1 MTQLTF
7 EGLFNENERSDHVF
21 QCTHPVFAN
30 YAFSTYTFDQA
41 ERMIDKLPIR
51 CVEVSSTSGECS
63 IGDPVTQQPYTDQAS
78 CTIAGGV
85 WSGARSSGTA
95 ESRLITNPMISNNDD
110 LVAGQ
115 SPSANQLT
123 CDAYNLTFARFDIL
137 KKQYIEVRTA
147 KDWNKRYPEAMN
159 EIHDLSLGSEPLS
172 NPAGNQ
178 TSTNFSGYVGDG
190 IIKLS
195 RAANEGKYAFLANDS
210 DAVKRTKLNVQL
222 LLNEI
227 QSSLSGVLNFEAN
240 IAFTLHP
247 DCTTFSSGV
256 PFSLHLYDSNVE
268 TRSNK
273 RAVVQRGKPRFAMQ
287 PNLAFGV
294 AYAGAIPTNQTPG
307 VYAPPEAGGDN
318 NPNNMVGGELDIT
331 YDPNTKQFEAGTKAI
346 LARLLTDV
354 NRASLNNV
362 NMDIADGLT
371 PEQMSPTGDHYMGN
385 FSTGWALPL
394 QMHNNNPY
402 EYGPV
407 FKNYECGNLDKH
419 KIRVINRAPKTFPK
433 GQIVMCHKLSGGE
446 WIIQDFGPAEQATKQ
461 FEFGR
466 WQFWKSIANKDA
478 YRRDDRFH
486 YDPNLAE
493 YHEAILNDATYE
505 GLFRTKFYQDLRDL
519 VGIRLTELQGTARTA
534 ITRPAF
540 DELNNNMFG
549 PSSLARMNGADQK
562 VETMGLGGVP
572 SIHYPEKEV
581 NFIGSRRYQQ
591 TTAFDQMS
599 QRVGGHNF
607 YELIGLANPYRG
619 LDGATV
625 ENVTADDYFH
635 SKLFP
640 HWGPILIDGYQ
651 VQDIAQLGST
661 DQGNGV
667 ITGYRAAGVN
677 TSALLGGAYALGDV
691 KSSPSIRL
699 GDNVLEQSDGLGIHL
714 PAEVGLNAAPYSEH
728 GSPIEDLNELIRCVN
743 LVSRGALVGTVGGQ
757 TAQTQG
763 NGEDFLGAGGLGGH
777 NLVVGVREYLADV
790 VDLAHA
796 ITPIAGPTPAPF
808 SNASEMAKIYTDRG
822 ESASW
827 RNGERPTQSRWCYVA
842 KNDNAT
848 PTGIKPDS
856 LFNLEPTTPNKIA
869 FIPLAAE
876 HCGSLDSRS
885 LGAENPPF
893 YNNDDSY
900 SRNLAGSASFGT
912 SLFSSSQ
919 MAMGRPQPTDI
930 NSAASY
936 QFLAFPG
943 AFGDRMGIL
952 AGLAGTDGAD
962 KIQYG
967 GMIGM
972 HGDALGSMILN
983 HLSFGQLPNG
993 QISFSPDGDFIESTD
1008 LNNCGSNGVRPNT
1021 FSTGGSLSTFPPCGN
1036 VGIPYGIY
1044 CRHQHEYGENGQGY
1058 APNDLWGFGNDGLST
1073 VGIASAKCTV
1083 KVRGYELAVK
1093 TLMNAGIT
1101 TSIPDRHQRWG
1112 SSGDGQMDF
1121 GTTAGYVKV
1130 YDAWPE
1136 EQTIFDPR
1144 YFAVMHFN
1152 PGTLLTVPG
1161 GSFVGDPAQDTAA
1174 DVDPAGYTDMYRWVD
1189 RAEFDG
1195 DHRVPTISGV
1205 PGSTDMIEVPAGAFV
1220 LSDYPAQPQQN
1231 ATVSSA
1237 GGGRSGSM
1245 GLIRPKSEWKVVTT
1259 RRGMLLPFKYRKK
1272 VLALAPQQHGHNIH
1286 TYDPTTRTND
1296 IEFPNVPDPNGN
1308 PTVATHSPSVW
1319 IAASGM
1325 GYKVGDTFTME
1336 GGNPDITGKVVVS
1349 EVNEDEGQGPV
1360 GAIIEIRPGDHVTT
1374 PSNGSFGENYDAQ
1387 FFVSSQ
1393 DYFKIL
1399 SMNPSNAV
1407 SAAPQIQGVPSINP
1421 AGQANAGIGAVV
1433 YALHGHC
1440 TVVDKLDVGPL
1451 KQQST
1456 VRFTPASDGKR
1467 GKKKLSP
1474 YARKL
1479 SIPKPNTDY
1488 AYDVFMQHHNDV
1500 SHVFMNSDNSLD
1512 HTAQFTHVEIIGV

>member
-51 CVEVSSTSGECS
+51 CVEVLTSGECS
-63 IGDPVTQQPYTDQAS
+63 VGDPITQQPITDELT
-78 CTIAGGV
+78 CILAGGT
-85 WSGARSSGTA
+85 WTGARSAGKASA
-95 ESRLITNPMISNNDD
+95 SLITNPIISNNDD
-110 LVAGQ
+110 LAAGQ
-115 SPSANQLT
+115 SPSANHMP

-178 TSTNFSGYVGDG
+178 TTTGFTGYVGDG
-190 IIKLS
+190 IIKLN

-318 NPNNMVGGELDIT
+318 NPNNMVGGELDVT
-331 YDPNTKQFEAGTKAI
+331 YDPNTKMFEAGNKAI

-362 NMDIADGLT
+362 NLELADGLT
-371 PEQMSPTGDHYMGN
+371 PEQLSPTGDHYMGN

-407 FKNYECGNLDKH
+407 FKNFDCGNLEKH
-419 KIRVINRAPKTFPK
+419 KIRVINRAPKVFPK

-446 WIIQDFGPAEQATKQ
+446 WIIQDFGFAEQETKQ

-493 YHEAILNDATYE
+493 YHEAVLNDSTYE
-505 GLFRTKFYQDLRDL
+505 GLFRTKFYKDIRKL
-519 VGIRLTELQGTARTA
+519 VGLSLTEYQGTAQTA
-534 ITRPAF
+534 VARPAF
-540 DELNNNMFG
+540 DEINNNMFG
-549 PSSLARMNGADQK
+549 EHSLARMNGADK
-562 VETMGLGGVP
+562 KITDPLGVSTGL
-572 SIHYPEKEV
+572 YKEQEV

-599 QRVGGHNF
+599 IYGGGLQY
-607 YELIGLANPYRG
+607 YELIGLANPYRE
-619 LDGATV
+619 LDGGTV

-635 SKLFP
+635 EKLFP
-640 HWGPILIDGYQ
+640 HWGPILIDGYT
-651 VQDIAQLGST
+651 VDSISNLGST
-661 DQGNGV
+661 DQGNGL
-667 ITGYRAAGVN
+667 IKGYRTAGMN
-677 TSALLGGAYALGDV
+677 TSALLEETTHSLKDV
-691 KSSPSIRL
+691 KGSPSLRFS
-699 GDNVLEQSDGLGIHL
+699 DNVLSQADGLGLHL
-714 PAEVGLNAAPYSEH
+714 PAEVGLNAAPYSEN

-743 LVSRGALVGTVGGQ
+743 LVSNEGGAFSMLNQTMQ
-757 TAQTQG
+757 TAG
-763 NGEDFLGAGGLGGH
+763 NGVDFLGAGGLGAH
-777 NLVVGVREYLADV
+777 NLVAGVREYLADV
-790 VDLAHA
+790 VDLKFA
-796 ITPIAGPTPAPF
+796 ITPLAGPVAAPF
-808 SNASEMAKIYTDRG
+808 SNVSQLAQIYVDRG
-822 ESASW
+822 ENASW

-842 KNDNAT
+842 KNDNAE
-848 PTGIKPDS
+848 PTGLRPDS
-856 LFNLEPTTPNKIA
+856 LFDLKPTTPNRIA
-869 FIPLAAE
+869 FIPLTAE
-876 HCGSLDSRS
+876 HCGSVDGRS
-885 LGAENPPF
+885 F
-893 YNNDDSY
+893 YADVPNQYGNDDSY
-900 SRNLAGSASFGT
+900 ARQLAGSASFGA
-912 SLFSSSQ
+912 SLYSSSRV
-919 MAMGRPQPTDI
+919 ALGRPFPA
-930 NSAASY
+930 SAGGAS
-936 QFLAFPG
+936 FPALPIAF
-943 AFGDRMGIL
+943 AQRMSIL
-952 AGLAGTDGAD
+952 AGLAGTDGSD
-962 KIQYG
+962 KIQYA

-972 HGDALGSMILN
+972 HGDGLGTMFLN
-983 HLSFGQLPNG
+983 HLSFGLVGG
-993 QISFSPDGDFIESTD
+993 QISMNPDGDFIESTD
-1008 LNNCGSNGVRPNT
+1008 STNFEANGCEG
-1021 FSTGGSLSTFPPCGN
+1021 FIGAGN
-1036 VGIPYGIY
+1036 GTIGVPYGIY
-1044 CRHQHEYGENGQGY
+1044 CRHQHEYGDNGQGY

-1083 KVRGYELAVK
+1083 KVRGYELALK

-1101 TSIPDRHQRWG
+1101 AQVPQGYQRWG

-1121 GTTAGYVKV
+1121 GTTAGYAKV

-1174 DVDPAGYTDMYRWVD
+1174 DVDPKGYTDMYRWVD
-1189 RAEFDG
+1189 IAEFDC

-1205 PGSTDMIEVPAGAFV
+1205 PGSTDLIEVPVGDFV
-1220 LSDYPAQPQQN
+1220 LSDYPATPQQN
-1231 ATVSSA
+1231 PTVSSA

-1245 GLIRPKSEWKVVTT
+1245 GMIRPKSEWKVVTT

-1272 VLALAPQQHGHNIH
+1272 VIALAPQQHGHNIH
-1286 TYDPTTRTND
+1286 TYDSTTRTND
-1296 IEFPNVPDPNGN
+1296 ILFPNIPAPPPLAG
-1308 PTVATHSPSVW
+1308 TIATHSPSVW

-1336 GGNPDITGKVVVS
+1336 GGNPDVAGSVVVS
-1349 EVNEDEGQGPV
+1349 EVNEDEDAGPV
-1360 GAIIEIRPGDHVTT
+1360 GAIIEIRPGDHITT
-1374 PSNGSFGENYDAQ
+1374 PSNGSFGENYDPQ
-1387 FFVSSQ
+1387 FFVNSE

-1399 SMNPSNAV
+1399 DMNPNNPV

-1421 AGQANAGIGAVV
+1421 AGQANAGVGAVV
-1433 YALHGHC
+1433 YALHGQC
-1440 TVVDKLDVGPL
+1440 AIIDKLDVGPL
-1451 KQQST
+1451 KQQPA
-1456 VRFTPASDGKR
+1456 VRFTPASDGRK

-1488 AYDVFMQHHNDV
+1488 AYDVFMQHHNDI
-1500 SHVFMNSDNSLD
+1500 SHVFMNSDNTLD

>member
-1 MTQLTF
+1 MTQFTF

-30 YAFSTYTFDQA
+30 YAFSTYTYDQA
-41 ERMIDKLPIR
+41 HRMIDKLPIR
-51 CVEVSSTSGECS
+51 CVEASSTSGVCS
-63 IGDPVTQQPYTDQAS
+63 VGDPVTQQPITDELS
-78 CTIAGGV
+78 CVLAGGT
-85 WSGARSSGTA
+85 WTGARSAGTA
-95 ESRLITNPMISNNDD
+95 DAGLITNAVISNDN
-110 LVAGQ
+110 
-115 SPSANQLT
+115 ANQLA

-147 KDWNKRYPEAMN
+147 EDWNQRYPEAMN
-159 EIHDLSLGSEPLS
+159 EIYTLGSGKPLQ
-172 NPAGNQ
+172 NPAAGNSP
-178 TSTNFSGYVGDG
+178 TDNTNGAVDG
-190 IIKLS
+190 IIKLN
-195 RAANEGKYAFLANDS
+195 RAANEGKYAFLANDPDS
-210 DAVKRTKLNVQL
+210 VKRTKLNVQL

-247 DCTTFSSGV
+247 DCDTFSSGV

-294 AYAGAIPTNQTPG
+294 AYAGAIPTNGTPG

-331 YDPNTKQFEAGTKAI
+331 YDPNTKMFEAGNKAI

-362 NMDIADGLT
+362 NLELADGLT
-371 PEQMSPTGDHYMGN
+371 PEQISPTGDHYMGN

-407 FKNYECGNLDKH
+407 FKNLDCGNLEKH
-419 KIRVINRAPKTFPK
+419 KIRVINRAPKVFPK

-446 WIIQDFGPAEQATKQ
+446 WIIQDFGFAEQETKQ

-493 YHEAILNDATYE
+493 YHEAILNDSTYE
-505 GLFRTKFYQDLRDL
+505 GLFRTMFYK
-519 VGIRLTELQGTARTA
+519 GIRRLVFTQLTELQGTAQTPVSRL
-534 ITRPAF
+534 AF
-540 DELNNNMFG
+540 DEANSNYDG
-549 PSSLARMNGADQK
+549 EHSLARMNGADK
-562 VETMGLGGVP
+562 ETKILIPSVVP
-572 SIHYPEKEV
+572 NVPPTTIPKFDEKKV
-581 NFIGSRRYQQ
+581 NFVGSRRYQQ
-591 TTAFDQMS
+591 TTAFDHMDKAT
-599 QRVGGHNF
+599 GGF
-607 YELIGLANPYRG
+607 LTGEYIGLANPYRG
-619 LDGATV
+619 LDGATI

-635 SKLFP
+635 EKLFP

-651 VQDIAQLGST
+651 VQEITNLGST
-661 DQGNGV
+661 DQGNGM
-667 ITGYRAAGVN
+667 IKGYRTAGMN
-677 TSALLGGAYALGDV
+677 TSFLLPTGTSPLSSV
-691 KSSPSIRL
+691 KSSTSKRL
-699 GDNVLEQSDGLGIHL
+699 DTFSNILTQADGIGLHL
-714 PAEVGLNAAPYSEH
+714 PAEVGLNAAPYSEN

-743 LVSRGALVGTVGGQ
+743 VVSTEGGPSSTDPQTLQ
-757 TAQTQG
+757 TAG
-763 NGEDFLGAGGLGGH
+763 YGIDFLGTGGLAGH
-777 NLVVGVREYLADV
+777 NLVLGVREYLADI
-790 VDLAHA
+790 VDIHAGA
-796 ITPIAGPTPAPF
+796 ITSIAGGPTPPPF
-808 SNASEMAKIYTDRG
+808 LDTQAITDVYNAREEK
-822 ESASW
+822 ASW

-842 KNDNAT
+842 KDDNAV
-848 PTGIKPDS
+848 PTGLRPDS
-856 LFNLEPTTPNKIA
+856 LYNLKPTTPNRIA

-876 HCGSLDSRS
+876 HCGNLDGRS
-885 LGAENPPF
+885 FYADVPPF
-893 YNNDDSY
+893 YGNDDSY
-900 SRNLAGSASFGT
+900 ARMLAGSASFGA
-912 SLFSSSQ
+912 SLYSSSRVAVGGDFPNYAPYNFDVLFSS
-919 MAMGRPQPTDI
+919 
-930 NSAASY
+930 
-936 QFLAFPG
+936 LA
-943 AFGDRMGIL
+943 GDRW
-952 AGLAGTDGAD
+952 AGVIQSMNGNNDGGN

-967 GMIGM
+967 GKDQQGNRVMMPGV
-972 HGDALGSMILN
+972 HGDGLAEMSLN
-983 HLSFGQLPNG
+983 HLSFGLVNG
-993 QISFSPDGDFIESTD
+993 QISLSPDGDFIESTD
-1008 LNNCGSNGVRPNT
+1008 DTNSYGNNG
-1021 FSTGGSLSTFPPCGN
+1021 FGGLGYN

-1044 CRHQHEYGENGQGY
+1044 CRHQHEYGDNGQGY

-1083 KVRGYELAVK
+1083 KVRGYELALK

-1101 TSIPDRHQRWG
+1101 AQVPQGYQRWG
-1112 SSGDGQMDF
+1112 SSGDSQTDF
-1121 GTTAGYVKV
+1121 GTTAGYAKV

-1174 DVDPAGYTDMYRWVD
+1174 DVDPTGYTDMYRWVD
-1189 RAEFDG
+1189 RAEFDC

-1205 PGSTDMIEVPAGAFV
+1205 PGSTDLVEVPAGDFI
-1220 LSDYPAQPQQN
+1220 LSDYPAPLQQN

-1237 GGGRSGSM
+1237 GGGKSGSM
-1245 GLIRPKSEWKVVTT
+1245 GMIRPKSEWKVVTT

-1272 VLALAPQQHGHNIH
+1272 VIGLAPQQHAHNIH
-1286 TYDPTTRTND
+1286 TYDSTARTNK
-1296 IEFPNVPDPNGN
+1296 IIFPNIPDANGN
-1308 PTVATHSPSVW
+1308 PTEVTESPSVW

-1336 GGNPDITGKVVVS
+1336 GGNPDVAGSVVVS
-1349 EVNEDEGQGPV
+1349 EVNEDESYGPV
-1360 GAIIEIRPGDHVTT
+1360 GAIIEIRPGDHITT
-1374 PSNGSFGENYDAQ
+1374 PSNASFGENYDPQ
-1387 FFVSSQ
+1387 FFVNSE

-1399 SMNPSNAV
+1399 DMDPNNPV

-1421 AGQANAGIGAVV
+1421 AGQANAGVGAVI
-1433 YALHGHC
+1433 YALHGQC
-1440 TVVDKLDVGPL
+1440 TVIDKLDVGPL
-1451 KQQST
+1451 KQQPA
-1456 VRFTPASDGKR
+1456 VRFTPASDGRR
-1467 GKKKLSP
+1467 GKKKLAP

-1488 AYDVFMQHHNDV
+1488 AYDVFMQHHNDI
-1500 SHVFMNSDNSLD
+1500 SHVFMNSDNNLD

>member
-1 MTQLTF
+1 MLT
-7 EGLFNENERSDHVF
+7 L
-21 QCTHPVFAN
+21 
-30 YAFSTYTFDQA
+30 
-41 ERMIDKLPIR
+41 
-51 CVEVSSTSGECS
+51 
-63 IGDPVTQQPYTDQAS
+63 
-78 CTIAGGV
+78 
-85 WSGARSSGTA
+85 
-95 ESRLITNPMISNNDD
+95 
-110 LVAGQ
+110 
-115 SPSANQLT
+115 
-123 CDAYNLTFARFDIL
+123 
-137 KKQYIEVRTA
+137 
-147 KDWNKRYPEAMN
+147 
-159 EIHDLSLGSEPLS
+159 
-172 NPAGNQ
+172 
-178 TSTNFSGYVGDG
+178 
-190 IIKLS
+190 
-195 RAANEGKYAFLANDS
+195 
-210 DAVKRTKLNVQL
+210 
-222 LLNEI
+222 
-227 QSSLSGVLNFEAN
+227 
-240 IAFTLHP
+240 
-247 DCTTFSSGV
+247 
-256 PFSLHLYDSNVE
+256 
-268 TRSNK
+268 
-273 RAVVQRGKPRFAMQ
+273 
-287 PNLAFGV
+287 
-294 AYAGAIPTNQTPG
+294 
-307 VYAPPEAGGDN
+307 
-318 NPNNMVGGELDIT
+318 
-331 YDPNTKQFEAGTKAI
+331 
-346 LARLLTDV
+346 
-354 NRASLNNV
+354 
-362 NMDIADGLT
+362 
-371 PEQMSPTGDHYMGN
+371 
-385 FSTGWALPL
+385 
-394 QMHNNNPY
+394 
-402 EYGPV
+402 

-419 KIRVINRAPKTFPK
+419 KIRVVNRAPKTFPK
-433 GQIVMCHKLSGGE
+433 GQIVMCHKINGE
-446 WIIQDFGPAEQATKQ
+446 WIIMDFGPAEQETKQ
-461 FEFGR
+461 FEFGK

-493 YHEAILNDATYE
+493 YHEAILNDSTYE

-519 VGIRLTELQGTARTA
+519 VGTQLTELQGTARTA

-540 DELNNNMFG
+540 DEVNDELYG
-549 PSSLARMNGADQK
+549 ASSLANMNGADDAEVAK
-562 VETMGLGGVP
+562 ATGRIFYVE
-572 SIHYPEKEV
+572 KDV

-599 QRVGGHNF
+599 AYAGGNNY
-607 YELIGLANPYRG
+607 YELIGLANPYRD
-619 LDGATV
+619 LDGGTV

-677 TSALLGGAYALGDV
+677 TSSLLGPAFPLKTV

-714 PAEVGLNAAPYSEH
+714 PAEVGLNAAPYSEY

-743 LVSRGALVGTVGGQ
+743 LVSQGVFPGGAAQ
-757 TAQTQG
+757 TARG
-763 NGEDFLGAGGLGGH
+763 NGDDFLGAGGLGEH

-876 HCGSLDSRS
+876 HCGSVDGRS
-885 LGAENPPF
+885 F
-893 YNNDDSY
+893 YADVPNQYGNDDSY
-900 SRNLAGSASFGT
+900 ARNLAGSASFGT
-912 SLFSSSQ
+912 SLYSSSR
-919 MAMGRPQPTDI
+919 MALGRPKPTVAG
-930 NSAASY
+930 AAD
-936 QFLAFPG
+936 FAAFPG
-943 AFGDRMGIL
+943 AFANRMLIL
-952 AGLAGTDGAD
+952 AGLAGTDGSD

-993 QISFSPDGDFIESTD
+993 QISFNPDGDFIESTD
-1008 LNNCGSNGVRPNT
+1008 STNFDANGCEG
-1021 FSTGGSLSTFPPCGN
+1021 FIGAGN
-1036 VGIPYGIY
+1036 GTIGIPYGIY

-1174 DVDPAGYTDMYRWVD
+1174 DVDPTGYTDMYRWVD
-1189 RAEFDG
+1189 RAEFDC

-1319 IAASGM
+1319 IASSGI
-1325 GYKVGDTFTME
+1325 GYKIGDTFTME

-1349 EVNEDEGQGPV
+1349 KVNEDEGQGPV

>member
-30 YAFSTYTFDQA
+30 YAFSTYTYDQA
-41 ERMIDKLPIR
+41 HRMIDKLPIR
-51 CVEVSSTSGECS
+51 CVEGSTTSGVCTLPDGTRFETP
-63 IGDPVTQQPYTDQAS
+63 DPEYPTEADCEFARGTW
-78 CTIAGGV
+78 T
-85 WSGARSSGTA
+85 GARSAGKASA
-95 ESRLITNPMISNNDD
+95 ALITNAVISNNDD
-110 LVAGQ
+110 LEAGQ
-115 SPSANQLT
+115 SPSVDHMP
-123 CDAYNLTFARFDIL
+123 CEAYNLTFARFDIL

-147 KDWNKRYPEAMN
+147 TDWNKRYPEAMN
-159 EIHDLSLGSEPLS
+159 EIYTLGTLLGEPLED
-172 NPAGNQ
+172 PAAGN
-178 TSTNFSGYVGDG
+178 STTDGTYGAVEG
-190 IIKLS
+190 IIKLN

-210 DAVKRTKLNVQL
+210 DSVKRTKLNVQL

-227 QSSLSGVLNFEAN
+227 QSGLSGVLNFEAN

-247 DCTTFSSGV
+247 ECDTFSSGV

-268 TRSNK
+268 LRSNK

-307 VYAPPEAGGDN
+307 VYAPAEAGGDN

-331 YDPNTKQFEAGTKAI
+331 YDPNTKMFEAGNKAI

-362 NMDIADGLT
+362 NMELADGLT
-371 PEQMSPTGDHYMGN
+371 PEQISPTGDHYMGN

-407 FKNYECGNLDKH
+407 FKNYECGNLNKH
-419 KIRVINRAPKTFPK
+419 KIRVVNRAPKTYPK
-433 GQIVMCHKLSGGE
+433 GQIVMCHKINGE
-446 WIIQDFGPAEQATKQ
+446 WIIQDFGFAEQETKQ
-461 FEFGR
+461 FEFGK

-493 YHEAILNDATYE
+493 YHESVLNDATYE
-505 GLFRTKFYQDLRDL
+505 GLFRTKFYKDLRKL
-519 VGIRLTELQGTARTA
+519 VVQRTQLTELQGTARTA

-540 DELNNNMFG
+540 DEVNDELYDE
-549 PSSLARMNGADQK
+549 SSLANMNGADDAEVAK
-562 VETMGLGGVP
+562 ATNTIFYVE
-572 SIHYPEKEV
+572 KDV

-599 QRVGGHNF
+599 AYAGGNNY
-607 YELIGLANPYRG
+607 YELIGLANPYRD
-619 LDGATV
+619 LDGGTV

-661 DQGNGV
+661 DQGNG
-667 ITGYRAAGVN
+667 ILMGYRTAGMN
-677 TSALLGGAYALGDV
+677 TSSLLGPPSPLKTV

-699 GDNVLEQSDGLGIHL
+699 GDNVLSQSDGLGIHL
-714 PAEVGLNAAPYSEH
+714 PAEVGLNAAPYSEY

-743 LVSRGALVGTVGGQ
+743 LVSQGVFPGGAVSIV
-757 TAQTQG
+757 QG
-763 NGEDFLGAGGLGGH
+763 NGDDFLGAGGLGEH

-790 VDLAHA
+790 VDLKHA
-796 ITPIAGPTPAPF
+796 ISPLIGPTTAPF
-808 SNASEMAKIYTDRG
+808 SNALADAETLKIYTDRG
-822 ESASW
+822 EKASW

-842 KNDNAT
+842 KDDNAT
-848 PTGIKPDS
+848 PTGLRPDS

-876 HCGSLDSRS
+876 HCGSVDGRS
-885 LGAENPPF
+885 F
-893 YNNDDSY
+893 YADVPNQYGNDDSY
-900 SRNLAGSASFGT
+900 ARQLAGSASFGT
-912 SLFSSSQ
+912 SLYSSSR
-919 MAMGRPQPTDI
+919 MALGRPKPTVAG
-930 NSAASY
+930 AAD
-936 QFLAFPG
+936 FPAFPN
-943 AFGDRMGIL
+943 AFADRMLIL
-952 AGLAGTDGAD
+952 AGLAGTDGSD

-972 HGDALGSMILN
+972 HGDGLGTMFLN

-993 QISFSPDGDFIESTD
+993 QISFNPDGDFIESTD
-1008 LNNCGSNGVRPNT
+1008 STNFEANGCEG
-1021 FSTGGSLSTFPPCGN
+1021 FIGAGN
-1036 VGIPYGIY
+1036 GTIGIPYGIY
-1044 CRHQHEYGENGQGY
+1044 CRHQHEYGDNGQGY

-1083 KVRGYELAVK
+1083 KVRGYELALK

-1101 TSIPDRHQRWG
+1101 TSVPDRHQRWG

-1152 PGTLLTVPG
+1152 PGTLLTLPG

-1174 DVDPAGYTDMYRWVD
+1174 DVDPSGYTDMYRWVD
-1189 RAEFDG
+1189 RAEFDC

-1205 PGSTDMIEVPAGAFV
+1205 PGSTDLIEVPAGHFV
-1220 LSDYPAQPQQN
+1220 LSDYPAPLQQN

-1237 GGGRSGSM
+1237 GAATVSTM
-1245 GLIRPKSEWKVVTT
+1245 GMIRPKSEWKVVTT
-1259 RRGMLLPFKYRKK
+1259 RRGMLLPFKYKK
-1272 VLALAPQQHGHNIH
+1272 KILALAPQEHAHNIH
-1286 TYDPTTRTND
+1286 TYDSTTRTNK
-1296 IEFPNVPDPNGN
+1296 ITFPNVPDAAGN
-1308 PTVATHSPSVW
+1308 PTVVTTSPSVW

-1325 GYKVGDTFTME
+1325 GYKAGDTFTME
-1336 GGNPDITGKVVVS
+1336 GGNPDIAGKVVVS
-1349 EVNEDEGQGPV
+1349 EVNEDEDAGPV
-1360 GAIIEIRPGDHVTT
+1360 GAIIEIRPGDHITS

-1387 FFVSSQ
+1387 FFVSSK

-1399 SMNPSNAV
+1399 DMNPNNSV

-1421 AGQANAGIGAVV
+1421 AGQANAGIGAVI
-1433 YALHGHC
+1433 YALHGYC

-1451 KQQST
+1451 KQQTT
-1456 VRFTPASDGKR
+1456 VRFTPPSDGRR

-1488 AYDVFMQHHNDV
+1488 AYDVFMQHHNDI
-1500 SHVFMNSDNSLD
+1500 SHVFMNSDNDLD

>member
-41 ERMIDKLPIR
+41 HRMIDKLPIR
-51 CVEVSSTSGECS
+51 CVEENTTSGVCRLPDGTTFETP
-63 IGDPVTQQPYTDQAS
+63 DPEYPTKADCDFAKGTWTGPRSAGKAS
-78 CTIAGGV
+78 A
-85 WSGARSSGTA
+85 A
-95 ESRLITNPMISNNDD
+95 LITNAVISNNDD
-110 LVAGQ
+110 LEAGQ
-115 SPSANQLT
+115 SPSADHMP
-123 CDAYNLTFARFDIL
+123 CEAYNLTFARFDIL
-137 KKQYIEVRTA
+137 KKEYIEVRTA

-159 EIHDLSLGSEPLS
+159 EIYTLGTLMGEPLED
-172 NPAGNQ
+172 PAAGSSA
-178 TSTNFSGYVGDG
+178 TDGTYGAVEG
-190 IIKLS
+190 IIKLN

-247 DCTTFSSGV
+247 DCDTFSSGV

-294 AYAGAIPTNQTPG
+294 AYAGAIPTNGVPG

-362 NMDIADGLT
+362 NMELADGFT
-371 PEQMSPTGDHYMGN
+371 PEQISPTGDHYMGN

-446 WIIQDFGPAEQATKQ
+446 WIIQDFGFAEQETKS
-461 FEFGR
+461 FEFGK

-493 YHEAILNDATYE
+493 YHEAILNDSTYE
-505 GLFRTKFYQDLRDL
+505 GLFRTKFYKDIRKL
-519 VGIRLTELQGTARTA
+519 VGLSLTETQGTAQIA
-534 ITRPAF
+534 VTRPAF
-540 DELNNNMFG
+540 DQVNNNYDG
-549 PSSLARMNGADQK
+549 EHSLARMNGADKK
-562 VETMGLGGVP
+562 VTGTGGV
-572 SIHYPEKEV
+572 STGLYKEQEV

-599 QRVGGHNF
+599 MYAGGHNY
-607 YELIGLANPYRG
+607 YELIGLANPYRE
-619 LDGATV
+619 LDGGTV

-661 DQGNGV
+661 DQGNGRLK
-667 ITGYRAAGVN
+667 GYRTAGMN
-677 TSALLGGAYALGDV
+677 TSALLSESSSSLRDA
-691 KSSPSIRL
+691 KFSPSIRL
-699 GDNVLEQSDGLGIHL
+699 GDSILEQSDGLGVHL
-714 PAEVGLNAAPYSEH
+714 PAEVGLNAAPYSEN

-743 LVSRGALVGTVGGQ
+743 LVSNEGGAFSMLNQ
-757 TAQTQG
+757 TMQAAG
-763 NGEDFLGAGGLGGH
+763 NGVDFLGAGGLGAH
-777 NLVVGVREYLADV
+777 NLVAGVREYLADV
-790 VDLAHA
+790 VDLKFA
-796 ITPIAGPTPAPF
+796 ITRLAGPVAAPF
-808 SNASEMAKIYTDRG
+808 SNVLQLAQIYADRG
-822 ESASW
+822 ENASW

-842 KNDNAT
+842 KNDNAE
-848 PTGIKPDS
+848 PTGLRPDS
-856 LFNLEPTTPNKIA
+856 LFNLKPITPNKIA
-869 FIPLAAE
+869 FIPLTAE
-876 HCGSLDSRS
+876 HCGSVDGRS
-885 LGAENPPF
+885 F
-893 YNNDDSY
+893 YADVPNQYGNDDSY
-900 SRNLAGSASFGT
+900 ARNLAGSASFGA
-912 SLFSSSQ
+912 SLYSSSRV
-919 MAMGRPQPTDI
+919 ALGRPFPTVAGGSSFPALPI
-930 NSAASY
+930 
-936 QFLAFPG
+936 AF
-943 AFGDRMGIL
+943 AQRMSIL
-952 AGLAGTDGAD
+952 AGLAGTDGSD
-962 KIQYG
+962 KIQYA

-972 HGDALGSMILN
+972 HGDGLGTMFLN

-993 QISFSPDGDFIESTD
+993 QISMNPDGDFIESIDST
-1008 LNNCGSNGVRPNT
+1008 NFEANGCEG
-1021 FSTGGSLSTFPPCGN
+1021 FIGAGN
-1036 VGIPYGIY
+1036 GTIGVPYGIY

-1058 APNDLWGFGNDGLST
+1058 APNDVWGFGNDGLST

-1083 KVRGYELAVK
+1083 KVRGYELALK

-1101 TSIPDRHQRWG
+1101 ASVPRGHQRWG
-1112 SSGDGQMDF
+1112 SSGDGQTDF

-1161 GSFVGDPAQDTAA
+1161 GSFVGDTAQDTAA
-1174 DVDPAGYTDMYRWVD
+1174 DVDPSGYTDMYRWVD
-1189 RAEFDG
+1189 RAEFDC

-1205 PGSTDMIEVPAGAFV
+1205 PGSTDLIEVPAGDFV
-1220 LSDYPAQPQQN
+1220 LSDYPATPQQN
-1231 ATVSSA
+1231 PTVSSA

-1272 VLALAPQQHGHNIH
+1272 VLALAPQQYGHNIH

-1296 IEFPNVPDPNGN
+1296 ILFPNIPAPPPLAG
-1308 PTVATHSPSVW
+1308 TIATHSPSVW
-1319 IAASGM
+1319 IASSGM
-1325 GYKVGDTFTME
+1325 GYKLGDTFTME
-1336 GGNPDITGKVVVS
+1336 GGNPDVTGKVVVS
-1349 EVNEDEGQGPV
+1349 AVNEDEDAGPV
-1360 GAIIEIRPGDHVTT
+1360 GAIIEIRPGDHITT
-1374 PSNGSFGENYDAQ
+1374 PSNGSFGENYDPQ

-1421 AGQANAGIGAVV
+1421 AGQANAGIGAVI
-1433 YALHGHC
+1433 YALHGQC
-1440 TVVDKLDVGPL
+1440 TVIDKLDVGPL

-1456 VRFTPASDGKR
+1456 VRFTPASNGKR
-1467 GKKKLSP
+1467 GKKKLAP

-1488 AYDVFMQHHNDV
+1488 AYDVFMQHHNDI
-1500 SHVFMNSDNSLD
+1500 SHVFMNSDNALD